1 MENLLDFEGPPWDFE
16 LPATDNYE
24 MAIQSALIIPHES
37 DSTSEF
43 DRAPSATT
51 PNPTSQ
57 VETVMSKVEV
67 TENLVSKVASN
78 KVMSKAKMVENRF
91 KSSTVSTHDSSA
103 LLAAQLESERVELD
117 TRVQKN
123 KAAKL
128 ANLQTAKDGG
138 GISLRE
144 YKQQVKALLNL

>member
-1 MENLLDFEGPPWDFE
+1 M
-16 LPATDNYE
+16 TMVQ
-24 MAIQSALIIPHES
+24 MANIPIQSSVTIPHEC

-67 TENLVSKVASN
+67 TEKVVSKVASN
-78 KVMSKAKMVENRF
+78 KVMSKAEMVAKRF
-91 KSSTVSTHDSSA
+91 RSSTLSTDHYSA
-103 LLAAQLESERVELD
+103 LLATQLESERVELD

-144 YKQQVKALLNL
+144 YKQQVKALLNQ

>member
-1 MENLLDFEGPPWDFE
+1 MVQMVNMDIP
-16 LPATDNYE
+16 
-24 MAIQSALIIPHES
+24 IQSSVTIPHES

-67 TENLVSKVASN
+67 TEKVVSKVASN
-78 KVMSKAKMVENRF
+78 KVMSKAEMVENRF
-91 KSSTVSTHDSSA
+91 KSSTLSTHDYSALFAHREA

-128 ANLQTAKDGG
+128 ANLKTAKDGG
-138 GISLRE
+138 GISLKE
-144 YKQQVKALLNL
+144 YKQQVKALLNQ